1 MSEKLHSEVSR
12 WVENAKNRG
21 YAHYYHGFNEEYQ
34 YNRTFWLEVLKQYGN
49 ALYNIPL
56 EMTDASDPMNTE
68 LLLAAVNQDGMAL
81 RFVRNATLEIC
92 EAAVKQNN
100 KAIQY
105 VPPHLRD
112 QVQRPYRDGANYKVS
127 GFATRPSE
135 FASTLPAELKRTPDN
150 DRPGSLISQYL
161 GLGGKSRKRRKLRK
175 RTKRKRF

>member
-1 MSEKLHSEVSR
+1 VARWLDYVEKNKIEPIHL
-12 WVENAKNRG
+12 
-21 YAHYYHGFNEEYQ
+21 FDEYRD
-34 YNRTFWLEVLKQYGN
+34 NRTFWLEVAKQYGN
-49 ALYNIPL
+49 ALYAMPS
-56 EMTDASDPMNTE
+56 EMADASDPMNTE
-68 LLLAAVNQDGMAL
+68 LILAAVKQDGMAL
-81 RFVRNATLEIC
+81 RFVKKATLEIC

-100 KAIQY
+100 MAIKY

-112 QVQRPYRDGANYKVS
+112 QVQKPYRDGANYKVS

-150 DRPGSLISQYL
+150 GRPGSLISQYL